1 MNIDRYVFDLPRPPS
16 VNNFTPRLGNTS
28 PAVVKWIR
36 DADRIVLA
44 LAPKPYP
51 RLKGAFEI
59 GVTWPSSCYTRV
71 DIDNPQKALLDY
83 LERIEM
89 IENDR
94 FCCRIT
100 TEFGV
105 APEGC
110 RVSLV
115 ARPDVELPQ
124 CQTKTKSS
132 ERAKPHGTGFVRP
145 RPSRPG

>member
-1 MNIDRYVFDLPRPPS
+1 MSEYVFDLPRPPS
-16 VNNFTPRLGNTS
+16 VNDFTPRLGNAS
-28 PAVVKWIR
+28 PAVVKWILH
-36 DADRIVLA
+36 ADRLVMA
-44 LAPKPYP
+44 LAPKPLP

-59 GVTWPSSCYTRV
+59 GVTWPSSCYTHV

-89 IENDR
+89 VENDKY
-94 FCCRIT
+94 CCRIT

-115 ARPDVELPQ
+115 SRPDVELPQ

-132 ERAKPHGTGFVRP
+132 RRDVQLGQTFAR
-145 RPSRPG
+145 SRP